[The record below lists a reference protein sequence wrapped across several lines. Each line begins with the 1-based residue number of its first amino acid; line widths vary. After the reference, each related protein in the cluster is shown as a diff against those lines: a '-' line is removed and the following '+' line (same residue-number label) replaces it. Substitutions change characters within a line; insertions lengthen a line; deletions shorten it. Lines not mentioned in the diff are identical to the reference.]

1 MTPAAELSGI
11 TKRFGQVLAND
22 GVDLTV
28 ARGEIH
34 AVVGENGAGKSTLV
48 SILYGLHRPDAG
60 TVLRDGRPVRFR
72 SPADAIAAGLGMVH
86 QRVRLFPELTVAEN
100 VVLGAEPVTRRG
112 LLDRVSAARRVTELA
127 ERYGLPVDA
136 SAAAGSL
143 PVGLR
148 QRVELLK
155 ALHRRAEILILDEPT
170 SVLTPSQATRLFEVL
185 RTLAESGTS
194 ILLITH
200 KLGEVL
206 ESSDRVTVLRD
217 GRVTG
222 RFATAE
228 TSATELVHAMIGRNL
243 APAPPRPRERLTSP
257 YALEARGVRTG
268 NAEDGAVTFG
278 VRPGEIVGIA
288 GVAGSG
294 QRPLVDA
301 LTGMGPA
308 TGTVE
313 LLGTDITAADVAAR
327 RRLGLAYVPD
337 DRDGRATAPALS
349 LARNLVMGDHRT
361 PELRG
366 RLGRRRTRAV
376 AARVAD
382 LVTRFGIRA
391 PSAGAPL
398 ATLSGGNAQKAVLA
412 RELARRTPV
421 VIVEEPTQGVDVG
434 AQEQIHALIAGAR
447 ESGQAVL
454 LISSEL
460 SEVRALADRILILFE
475 GRLAAE
481 FTAAEATET
490 ALGAAMTGVAV

>member
-11 TKRFGQVLAND
+11 TKRFGSVLAND
-22 GVDLTV
+22 SVDLTV
-28 ARGEIH
+28 LRGEIH
-34 AVVGENGAGKSTLV
+34 AVVGENGAGKSTLMSV
-48 SILYGLHRPDAG
+48 LYGLYRPDAG

-112 LLDRVSAARRVTELA
+112 LLDRTSAVRRVTELA

-136 SAAAGSL
+136 SAPVGGL

-155 ALHRRAEILILDEPT
+155 ALHRQAEILILDEPT
-170 SVLTPSQATRLFEVL
+170 SVLTPAQAARLFAVL
-185 RTLAESGTS
+185 RTLAETGTS

-206 ESSDRVTVLRD
+206 ETSDRVTVLRD
-217 GRVTG
+217 GQVTG
-222 RFATAE
+222 RFVTAE
-228 TSATELVHAMIGRNL
+228 TSAAELVHAMIGRNL
-243 APAPPRPRERLTSP
+243 APAPRRPRERPDAP
-257 YALEARGVRTG
+257 YALEARGVRLG
-268 NAEDGAVTFG
+268 NTEDPGVTFG

-301 LTGMGPA
+301 LTGLGPA

-313 LLGTDITAADVAAR
+313 LLGADVTSAGVATR

-349 LARNLVMGDHRT
+349 LARNLVMGDQRT

-366 RLGRRRTRAV
+366 PLGGLRGRAV
-376 AARVAD
+376 AARAAD
-382 LVTRFGIRA
+382 LVTRFGIRTA
-391 PSAGAPL
+391 SAGVPL
-398 ATLSGGNAQKAVLA
+398 STLSGGNAQKAVLA

-434 AQEQIHALIAGAR
+434 AQEQIHALIAEAR
-447 ESGQAVL
+447 ENGQAVL
-454 LISSEL
+454 LLSSEL
-460 SEVRALADRILILFE
+460 SEVRALADRVLVLFE
-475 GRLAAE
+475 GRLVAE
-481 FTAAEATET
+481 FAAAEATEA
-490 ALGAAMTGVAV
+490 ALGAAMTGVAA